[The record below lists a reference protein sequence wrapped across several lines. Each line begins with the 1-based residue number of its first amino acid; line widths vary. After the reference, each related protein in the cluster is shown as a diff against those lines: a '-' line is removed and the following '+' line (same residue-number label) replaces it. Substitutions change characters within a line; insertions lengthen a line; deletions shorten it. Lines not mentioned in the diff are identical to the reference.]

1 MWHWR
6 HCENRRP
13 DSVPGE
19 NADADD
25 FYFHW
30 YSCHRGTFLYIIQ
43 YRNWNISDVETDL
56 FKVIQHTLSYVYMH
70 LRWVTEWRREW
81 LSGHL
86 QKNDINIFDLSLL
99 LEIVLRALY
108 NTVKLSLIIN
118 SRLSF
123 VWSKVNHSLRKQI
136 SEQKLHI
143 PCCWVYARPLHLSR
157 TSIQFSQC
165 RLIRTERRPRSV
177 AAPPE
182 SSRCWPR

>member
-1 MWHWR
+1 MYTPLIHSTFMPFLQYVALTSLWKSPTWLSPWR
-6 HCENRRP
+6 ECWRWWLLFPLILLSQR
-13 DSVPGE
+13 
-19 NADADD
+19 
-25 FYFHW
+25 
-30 YSCHRGTFLYIIQ
+30 YI
-43 YRNWNISDVETDL
+43 S
-56 FKVIQHTLSYVYMH
+56 LSYVYMH
-70 LRWVTEWRREW
+70 LRWVTEWRRAW

-165 RLIRTERRPRSV
+165 RLIRTERRPR
-177 AAPPE
+177 
-182 SSRCWPR
+182 